1 MSLNGRMLISLSAL
15 TMLGLLMSGCYCPVS
30 QRQPASLPTSTLAPA
45 ITRELPPT
53 STPRPTFTLTP
64 IPSPTLP
71 PTRIPTRTRTP
82 TATATDTPPPTATAT
97 NTPSPTE
104 TPTALPTPFFTPTP
118 ILKPMQ
124 PPLDIILSNVHY
136 EAETS
141 AGGRYFHTDWTIR
154 NLSGQTLHRVWR
166 PVFEVYVGSEF
177 AWWSWGGYYDCDF
190 GWPAGRCYKS
200 LKEQPDIQPGQTVPF
215 TWYVITERA
224 EEWVKYTVFEAL
236 GWRWTFEFDS
246 SGNVIGKYQEPFE
259 SPTIPSP
266 PPSDYD

>member
-1 MSLNGRMLISLSAL
+1 MSLNARMLICLSAL
-15 TMLGLLMSGCYCPVS
+15 TILGLLMSGCCCPVS
-30 QRQPASLPTSTLAPA
+30 QRQPASLATNTLAPP

-53 STPRPTFTLTP
+53 STPRPISTLTP

-71 PTRIPTRTRTP
+71 STRIPTQTNPP
-82 TATATDTPPPTATAT
+82 TATATD
-97 NTPSPTE
+97 TPSPTE
-104 TPTALPTPFFTPTP
+104 TPTALPTPFFTPSP
-118 ILKPMQ
+118 ILKPIR
-124 PPLDIILSNVHY
+124 PPLDITLSNVHY
-136 EAETS
+136 EPET
-141 AGGRYFHTDWTIR
+141 AGGGRYFHTDWSIY
-154 NLSGQTLHRVWR
+154 NQSSQPLHHVWR

-200 LKEQPDIQPGQTVPF
+200 LQEQPDIQPGQTVPF

-224 EEWVKYTVFEAL
+224 EEWVKYVVFEAL
-236 GWRWTFEFDS
+236 DWRWTFEFDS
-246 SGNVIGKYQEPFE
+246 SGNIIGEYVEPFE